1 MTNRQQALITL
12 NAGSSSLKFALYTA
26 DPKQSEPLT
35 RGAISNLDQQPKMS
49 VENQTA
55 EHLLPDI
62 NNHQQALAYL
72 LGWLEQ
78 TYPAIQLV
86 AAGHRVVHGG
96 AKFSGPVRIDAPV
109 RQQLQ
114 TFIKLA
120 PLHMPHN
127 LAAIDALQ
135 EQRPALPQV
144 ACFDTAFHHSMSW
157 NEQHY
162 ALPHEWF
169 DKGVRRYGF
178 HGLSY
183 EYIASVLAEYLGE
196 QADARIIVAHLGHG
210 ASLCAMRERQSVA
223 TTMGFTPLSGI
234 PMATRPGDL
243 DPGLSRWLM
252 HEAGLSIDEMDHL
265 LNHQSGLLALSG
277 ISDDMRVLLADK
289 SDAAQQAINYFIHHT
304 HRAIASLVAVLGGLD
319 ALIFTAGIGENSAAI
334 RQQICTQAS
343 WLGLALDASA
353 NTNHDI
359 KINTD
364 DSKVSIWC
372 IPTNEEMMIAHHT
385 RTLLRK
391 P

>member
-1 MTNRQQALITL
+1 
-12 NAGSSSLKFALYTA
+12 
-26 DPKQSEPLT
+26 
-35 RGAISNLDQQPKMS
+35 MS

-96 AKFSGPVRIDAPV
+96 AKFSGPVRIDALV

-196 QADARIIVAHLGHG
+196 RADARIIVAHLGHG

-252 HEAGLSIDEMDHL
+252 HEAGLSIDEMEHL
-265 LNHQSGLLALSG
+265 FNHQSGLLALSG
-277 ISDDMRVLLADK
+277 ISDDMRVLLANK
-289 SDAAQQAINYFIHHT
+289 SNAAQQAINYFIHHT

-319 ALIFTAGIGENSAAI
+319 ALIFTAGIGENSSAI

-385 RTLLRK
+385 RTLLK
-391 P
+391 NL